1 MISEF
6 FQESPRKQII
16 GLFLGPIFFI
26 LIFFFTS
33 PAGMSEQALAIL
45 ASTFWIAIWW
55 ITEAI
60 PIAATAL
67 IPIVLFPVTGGLD
80 ISKTTAAFG
89 NPMIFLFIGG
99 FILAVAIE
107 RWGLHKRIA
116 MNIIHLMGTRSS
128 SILLGFMIA
137 TALLSM
143 WISNTATT
151 IMMMPIALAI
161 ITSVTAQAKE
171 SKNSQLPIFGKAL
184 MLSIAYAASI
194 GGMATLIGTPTNV
207 IFSGIVKQLYNFDV
221 TFYQWIVFALPLT
234 ILLLFIT
241 WFYLV
246 RIAFPLR
253 YSHIPGGQEEIKK
266 ELRSLGKMSHE
277 EKTVSIVFLIT
288 ALAWIFRSFLLVKII
303 PGINDTIIA
312 MSGAIVLFIL
322 PSKAT
327 PGSRILDWESA
338 VKLPWGIIMLFG
350 GGLALASAFKVSG
363 LAVWIGDKMNL
374 LQGAGF
380 FLLLLVIIAS
390 VNFLTEITSNV
401 ATASMILPI
410 LAVLAKVLDI
420 HPFSL
425 MIAATLAASCAFMLP
440 VATPPNAVVFAS
452 GELSMQDM
460 VKAGFWMN
468 IISIAIVS
476 VYVYFILPLIWNF
489 DWQVFPH
496 IFK

>member
-1 MISEF
+1 MLSKF
-6 FQESPRKQII
+6 FQDSPRKQII
-16 GLFLGPIFFI
+16 GLFLGPVLFI
-26 LIFFFTS
+26 AIFFFTR
-33 PAGMSEQALAIL
+33 PQGMSEPARAVLS
-45 ASTFWIAIWW
+45 STLWIATWW

-67 IPIVLFPVTGGLD
+67 LPIVLFPLTGGLD
-80 ISKTTAAFG
+80 IKTTTAAFG

-107 RWGLHKRIA
+107 RWGLHRRIA
-116 MNIIHLMGTRSS
+116 MNILRLMGIHSS
-128 SILLGFMIA
+128 FIILGFMIA

-161 ITSVTAQAKE
+161 IKSI
-171 SKNSQLPIFGKAL
+171 SNYDSGSLDNNSPVFGKAL

-207 IFSGIVKQLYNFDV
+207 IFSGIVKQLYDVDV
-221 TFYQWIVFALPLT
+221 TFYQWIVFGLPLS
-234 ILLLFIT
+234 ILLLTIT

-246 RIAFPLR
+246 RVAFPLR
-253 YSHIPGGQEEIKK
+253 YATIPGGQDEIKK
-266 ELRSLGKMSHE
+266 EIAALGRMSYE
-277 EKTVSIVFLIT
+277 EKTVSVVFLLTAFSWIT
-288 ALAWIFRSFLLVKII
+288 RSFILNRFV

-312 MSGAIVLFIL
+312 MGSALVLFIL
-322 PSKAT
+322 PAKSDSSK
-327 PGSRILDWESA
+327 RIMDWENA

-374 LQGAGF
+374 LQGVGF
-380 FLLLLVIIAS
+380 FLLLLLIIAA

-410 LAVLAKVLDI
+410 LAVLAKVLNI

-425 MIAATLAASCAFMLP
+425 MISATLAASCAFMLP

-452 GELSMQDM
+452 GEISMQDM

-468 IISIAIVS
+468 VISIAILS

-489 DWQVFPH
+489 NEQVFPA